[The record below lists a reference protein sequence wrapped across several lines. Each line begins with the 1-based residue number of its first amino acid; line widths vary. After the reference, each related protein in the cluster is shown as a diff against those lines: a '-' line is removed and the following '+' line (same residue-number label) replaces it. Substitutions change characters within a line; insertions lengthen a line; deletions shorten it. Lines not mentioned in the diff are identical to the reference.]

1 MQMQEVNT
9 SRYKDA
15 EIICMVIGH
24 LWDQFATESKM
35 FTKSVNKISLRLDGF
50 QESASNTFVSLRGTE
65 DFADVTLACE
75 DGPTIKAHKIILSSS
90 GPFFKNILGKADH
103 PHPMIYM
110 RNVKS
115 SDLEALLDFIY
126 LGEAKVDKENLEG
139 FLALGQEFELPGLTI
154 ALCHKG
160 CHFSRGCLLRAKQVP
175 KFSFL

>member
-1 MQMQEVNT
+1 MSET
-9 SRYKDA
+9 SDELCLK
-15 EIICMVIGH
+15 
-24 LWDQFATESKM
+24 W
-35 FTKSVNKISLRLDGF
+35 DGF
-50 QESASNTFVSLRGTE
+50 QENTSKAFINSHKNV

-90 GPFFKNILGKADH
+90 GPFFKNILGKTDH

-139 FLALGQEFELPGLTI
+139 FLALGQELELPGLTI

-160 CHFSRGCLLRAKQVP
+160 CYFWRKKTFTKCLTLEIDFSANFRP
-175 KFSFL
+175 IYFLSMNFFWMGLS

>member
-1 MQMQEVNT
+1 MPALVTPDRSFAVEEAFGDSQPKSGLVLGKMSET
-9 SRYKDA
+9 SDELCLK
-15 EIICMVIGH
+15 
-24 LWDQFATESKM
+24 W
-35 FTKSVNKISLRLDGF
+35 DGF
-50 QESASNTFVSLRGTE
+50 QENTSKAFVNSHKNV

-90 GPFFKNILGKADH
+90 GPFFKNILRKTDH